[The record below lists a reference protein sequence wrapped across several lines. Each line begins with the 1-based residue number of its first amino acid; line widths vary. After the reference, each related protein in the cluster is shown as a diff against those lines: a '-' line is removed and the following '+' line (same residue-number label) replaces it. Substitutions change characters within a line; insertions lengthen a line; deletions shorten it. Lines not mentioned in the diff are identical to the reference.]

1 MQEIKKR
8 RILLASVLKPVNDT
22 RMAAK
27 LGRSLLLEYDVHVT
41 GFPAAGTTGDDG
53 LHTHPLPFFKR
64 LTLKRLFVRWKV
76 LRLALRLRPEVMIIT
91 THELLTPALMAR
103 LLLRCHVI
111 YDIQENYWRNILYTS
126 AFPTVLR
133 PFLAVVVRL
142 RERLSL
148 PFIKHFFLA
157 EAGYATEIN
166 FLPPPRT
173 TVLENKIIRPADTSV
188 LSLHRQYPAPHSLRL
203 LFSGTLAESTGVF
216 TAINLTHALHA
227 LDNTVHLTVIGYCAL
242 PEQVE
247 RLKQAC
253 TADYIR
259 LIGVDHLVPHTDII
273 QAIQTADVGIIAYP
287 PNPATQNAI
296 PTKLFEYLGYHLPIL
311 LIDHPVWTQRCAPYN
326 AAVNFSAQEPD
337 AAAILRKLRT
347 QTFYTAT
354 PNDVYWDTEAKKLSK
369 ILHSILKI
377 RQ

>member
-27 LGRSLLLEYDVHVT
+27 LGGSLLPDYDVHVA
-41 GFPAAGTTGDDG
+41 GFPAAAPDGGNG

-64 LTLKRLFVRWKV
+64 LTFKRLFARWKV

-91 THELLTPALMAR
+91 THELLTPALIAR

-111 YDIQENYWRNILYTS
+111 YDIQENYWRNILYTP

-133 PFLAVVVRL
+133 PFLAIVVRL
-142 RERLSL
+142 RERLAV
-148 PFIKHFFLA
+148 PFIRYCFLA
-157 EAGYATEIN
+157 EAGYANEIN
-166 FLPPPRT
+166 FLSPTRM

-188 LSLHRQYPAPHSLRL
+188 LPLRRRYPTPHSLRL

-216 TAINLTHALHA
+216 TAIALAHALHA
-227 LDNTVHLTVIGYCAL
+227 LDNTVHLTIIGYCAL
-242 PEQVE
+242 PEQLE

-253 TADYIR
+253 TADYIT
-259 LIGVDHLVPHTDII
+259 LIGGDHLVPHADII
-273 QAIQTADVGIIAYP
+273 QAIQTTDVGIIAYP
-287 PNPATQNAI
+287 PNPATHRSV

-311 LIDHPVWTQRCAPYN
+311 LVDHPVWIQRCAPYA
-326 AAVNFSAQEPD
+326 AAVAFSGDNPD
-337 AAAILRKLRT
+337 APAILHQLRT
-347 QTFYTAT
+347 QTFYTTAPT
-354 PNDVYWDTEAKKLSK
+354 DVYWDSEAKKLRG
-369 ILHSILKI
+369 ILYSILQI